1 MFAPKKILVP
11 TDFSVYSDNAL
22 KKAVDI
28 AIQNKAKIYLLHVVD
43 EIVQCAADYC
53 LDISLVEQAEK
64 QSMKFAEEK
73 LRKEVAA
80 VAASADV
87 EIVFDIRKG
96 DTAKVILEE
105 QEKKGIDLIV
115 IASLGS
121 KGLIHRLGSVSERVL
136 REAGIPVMLIK

>member
-1 MFAPKKILVP
+1 MFAPKNILVP

-22 KKAVDI
+22 KEAVDI
-28 AIQNKAKIYLLHVVD
+28 AIQNKSKIHLLHVVD
-43 EIVQCAADYC
+43 EIVQYAADYC
-53 LDISLVEQAEK
+53 LDVSLVEQAEK

-80 VAASADV
+80 VAASGNV

-96 DTAKVILEE
+96 DTVKVILEE

-115 IASLGS
+115 IASHGS
-121 KGLIHRLGSVSERVL
+121 KGVLHRIGSVSERVL
-136 REAGIPVMLIK
+136 RYSKIPVMLVK

>member
-1 MFAPKKILVP
+1 MFAPKNILVP
-11 TDFSVYSDNAL
+11 TDFSVYSDSAL
-22 KKAVDI
+22 KEAVDI
-28 AIQNKAKIYLLHVVD
+28 AIQNKSKIHLLHVVD

-53 LDISLVEQAEK
+53 LDVSLVEQAEK

-80 VAASADV
+80 VAASGNV

-96 DTAKVILEE
+96 DTVKVILEE

-115 IASLGS
+115 IASHGS
-121 KGLIHRLGSVSERVL
+121 KGVLHRIGSVSERVL
-136 REAGIPVMLIK
+136 RYSKTPVMLVK

>member
-1 MFAPKKILVP
+1 MFAPKNILVP

-22 KKAVDI
+22 KEAVDI
-28 AIQNKAKIYLLHVVD
+28 AIQNKSKIHLLHVVD

-53 LDISLVEQAEK
+53 LDVSLVEQAEK

-80 VAASADV
+80 VAASGNV

-96 DTAKVILEE
+96 DTVKVILEE

-115 IASLGS
+115 IASHGS
-121 KGLIHRLGSVSERVL
+121 KGMLHRIGSVSERVL
-136 REAGIPVMLIK
+136 RYSKTPVMLVK